1 MEGRLKGSGRSFAD
15 ANRSLERGIA
25 ILRAFRPGVTEL
37 GNAEIVERTGLAKAT
52 VSRLMQTLVGAGML
66 ERSPTGRLYR
76 LAPAVLSLAHAMRLG
91 SSILPVIAPLMRQE
105 ATRRRVNVGL
115 ASADDDMMVYLES
128 FRYSARSS
136 FRTVVSGQR
145 VPIELTS
152 LGRAY
157 LWGLP
162 AIKRSVELNRIAER
176 RARQWPQLREEIQAS
191 LDELDRDGYCTVSWQ
206 PGVVAVATTIIL
218 PRQRPHAL
226 NISISNDEPVAAMGR
241 LLGPW
246 LLDLQRR
253 CQDLLQEEALALS

>member
-1 MEGRLKGSGRSFAD
+1 MDETQHRFAD

-25 ILRAFRPGVTEL
+25 ILRAFRPGVSEL
-37 GNAEIVERTGLAKAT
+37 GNAEIAERTGLAKAT

-66 ERSPTGRLYR
+66 ERSPAGRLYR

-91 SSILPVIAPLMRQE
+91 SPILPVIAPLMRQE

-115 ASADDDMMVYLES
+115 ASADADMMVYLES

-157 LWGLP
+157 LWALP
-162 AIKRSVELNRIAER
+162 EAERAGELERIAER
-176 RARQWPQLREEIQAS
+176 RSRHWAQLRSEILGS
-191 LDELDRDGYCTVSWQ
+191 FEELDRDGYCTVGWQ
-206 PGVVAVATTIIL
+206 PGVTAVATAITCAG
-218 PRQRPHAL
+218 QRPHGL
-226 NISISNDEPVAAMGR
+226 NISVSNDEPMAVMGR

-246 LLDLQRR
+246 LLDLRRR
-253 CQDLLQEEALALS
+253 CQARLQDETIA